1 MDKVS
6 DGLYVSVDYKGTL
19 QDGQVFDSSEGRQ
32 PLEVQMGAGQLIK
45 GFEDALAGMTLN
57 EKKTFTLSPEEAYG
71 EFDKNRKHIFSRN
84 DVPEGMDPQVGQTV
98 GLTTQDGRQVPAR
111 IIAVEDE
118 GVTVDLN
125 HPLAGESLTFEI
137 EVVGISETPTQAAG
151 CGCGCD
157 CSSGAPEGGCGSDSS
172 GCGCH

>member
-19 QDGQVFDSSEGRQ
+19 QDGQVFDSSEGRA
-32 PLEVQMGAGQLIK
+32 PLEVQMGAGQLIE
-45 GFEDALAGMTLN
+45 GFEKALMGMALN

-71 EFDKNRKHIFSRN
+71 KVDENRKHTFSLN
-84 DVPEGMDPQVGQTV
+84 EVPAEMNPQVGQTV
-98 GLTTQDGRQVPAR
+98 GLTTQDGRQVPAQ
-111 IIAVEDE
+111 IIAVDDK

-125 HPLAGESLTFEI
+125 HPLAGQSLTFEI
-137 EVVGISETPTQAAG
+137 EVVDISDTPTQSAG

-157 CSSGAPEGGCGSDSS
+157 CSSGTSEGGCGTKDS

>member
-1 MDKVS
+1 MEKVA
-6 DGLYVSVDYKGTL
+6 DGLFVSVAYKGTL
-19 QDGQVFDSSEGRQ
+19 QNGEIFDTSEGRQ

-45 GFEDALAGMTLN
+45 GFENALVDMALN
-57 EKKTFTLSPEEAYG
+57 EKKTFTLTPEEAYG
-71 EFDKNRKHIFSRN
+71 AVDEDRKHTFARA
-84 DVPEGMDPQVGQTV
+84 DVPAEMDPQVGQTV
-98 GLTTQDGRQVPAR
+98 GLTTQDGQQVPAR
-111 IIAVEDE
+111 IIAVNDE

-137 EVVGISETPTQAAG
+137 EVVGINETATQAAG

-157 CSSGAPEGGCGSDSS
+157 CASDESGGGCSSNES